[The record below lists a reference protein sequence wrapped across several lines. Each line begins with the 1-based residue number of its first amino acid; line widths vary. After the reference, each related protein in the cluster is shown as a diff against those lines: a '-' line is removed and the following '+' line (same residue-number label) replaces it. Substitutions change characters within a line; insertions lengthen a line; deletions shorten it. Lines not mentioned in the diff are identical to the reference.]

1 MITIRCRCWL
11 RAARRGACRAGAI
24 SACPKARRSRT
35 CSSRC
40 STRSTCRSSRSPTA
54 RGSSRSDMARARDRA
69 SGESRS
75 VASPA
80 IERRGMTSVA
90 NRPRTAL
97 AAVVALSLAV
107 AAIPSA
113 FAQPR
118 MMRGGDAVAPI
129 PLAPAPDDV
138 PASPL
143 AEAARRGDVDEV
155 LALLALGGV
164 DVDAPSRDGSPALH
178 WLLRLGEH
186 EVVRQLIAAG
196 ADVNKANR
204 YGLKPLHV
212 AIEAGDAALVRL
224 LLEAG
229 ADPSAPDRASEPP
242 LMLAARVGEPAVI
255 EVLLEHGA
263 EVDAREPH
271 YGQTPLMIAV
281 REGHLEVVEV
291 LLAAGADVNAQ
302 TFYEDPPRF
311 IPPSESPDGL
321 SKGVGIIR

>member
-11 RAARRGACRAGAI
+11 RAARPGACRAGAI

-54 RGSSRSDMARARDRA
+54 RGSSRSDTESLRADMTLGAMSAGPMSQASFDVPQRA
-69 SGESRS
+69 AMLAGWRRHTAL
-75 VASPA
+75 VAH
-80 IERRGMTSVA
+80 
-90 NRPRTAL
+90 RPRPSLTAL
-97 AAVVALSLAV
+97 AAAAALSLAL
-107 AAIPSA
+107 AAVPSA
-113 FAQPR
+113 FAQPGT
-118 MMRGGDAVAPI
+118 MPGGAVRAVPFAPT
-129 PLAPAPDDV
+129 PDDV

-143 AEAARRGDVDEV
+143 AEAARRGDVEEV
-155 LALLALGGV
+155 LALVALGGL
-164 DVDAPSRDGSPALH
+164 DIDAPSRDGTPALH
-178 WLLRLGEH
+178 WLLRLGER
-186 EVVRQLIAAG
+186 EAVRQVIAAG

-271 YGQTPLMIAV
+271 YGQTLLMIA
-281 REGHLEVVEV
+281 
-291 LLAAGADVNAQ
+291 
-302 TFYEDPPRF
+302 
-311 IPPSESPDGL
+311 
-321 SKGVGIIR
+321 